1 MGCFS
6 LVSSCGAESDEEQ
19 KKQKT
24 DEISSLLMMSSNVDA
39 SRVTLRRFTA
49 ADLPDFMEWAT
60 DDNVTK
66 TLVWDSYES
75 QEQGLKFLNSV
86 AIPHPWLKAIC
97 VDGRAVGS
105 ISLEKGQGVMDSC
118 RATLGYCIAKKYW
131 GQGIMTIAV
140 KLALSTGFQDLDVV
154 RIEASVQ
161 LSNSASRQVLEKAG
175 FQLEGTLLKYI
186 VINGQV
192 RDCFLF
198 AAFRPAC

>member
-1 MGCFS
+1 
-6 LVSSCGAESDEEQ
+6 
-19 KKQKT
+19 
-24 DEISSLLMMSSNVDA
+24 MMSSNVDA
-39 SRVTLRRFTA
+39 SRVTLRRFSA

-105 ISLEKGQGVMDSC
+105 ISLEKGQCMMDSC

-140 KLALSTGFQDLDVV
+140 KLALSTGFQDLDVM
-154 RIEASVQ
+154 RIEALVQ
-161 LSNSASRQVLEKAG
+161 LSNSASRRVLEKAG

-186 VINGQV
+186 VIKGQV